1 MYVCVCP
8 VSVLLWRSAQKTEIP
23 KGKSGDEVERGGLFS
38 KRGGK
43 RASAIIVRGY
53 I

>member
-1 MYVCVCP
+1 MC
-8 VSVLLWRSAQKTEIP
+8 VSVPFQCFCGGVHRKTEIP
-23 KGKSGDEVERGGLFS
+23 KGRSGDDVERGGLFS